1 MGKILTAASGA
12 GYGEECSG
20 VGKRST
26 LGWRG
31 GLFSH
36 EVKEALVKGG
46 GGGRA
51 LSSQLGDTAPSPA
64 SGPRPAC
71 MRNTTDTPY

>member
-1 MGKILTAASGA
+1 MGKIIAVASGA
-12 GYGEECSG
+12 GHGDECSG

-31 GLFSH
+31 GLLSH
-36 EVKEALVKGG
+36 EVKEAPMNGG

-51 LSSQLGDTAPSPA
+51 LSSQLGHRT
-64 SGPRPAC
+64 
-71 MRNTTDTPY
+71 